1 MLEFAASKVQVY
13 KDDDAETIVGFYG
26 ENGDAK
32 PRYLELAL
40 LVRSVRGVYNFAI
53 KAEVG
58 RPKRVG
64 QDCVTSAELKRDSF
78 SVVFTQEGSLAKVG
92 GVRVAFTVAPKEY
105 RDLKRGLEEVFCE
118 GDLLRVVPVKGS

>member
-1 MLEFAASKVQVY
+1 MLEFTASHVLVY
-13 KDDDAETIVGFYG
+13 KDDDAETIVSFSG
-26 ENGDAK
+26 EDADAK

-40 LVRSVRGVYNFAI
+40 FIRKTRGELHFAI

-78 SVVFTQEGSLAKVG
+78 VVVFTKEGSLAKIG
-92 GVRVAFTVAPKEY
+92 EVRITFTVATKEY
-105 RDLKRGLEEVFCE
+105 QNLKRGLQEVFCD
-118 GDLLRVVPVKGS
+118 GDILRVVPVKSS

>member
-1 MLEFAASKVQVY
+1 MLEFTANQVQVY
-13 KDDDAETIVGFYG
+13 KDDDAETIVSFAG
-26 ENGDAK
+26 EDADSK

-40 LVRSVRGVYNFAI
+40 LVRSARGVYNFAI

-64 QDCVTSAELKRDSF
+64 QDCVTSAELKRDAF
-78 SVVFTQEGSLAKVG
+78 SVAFAKGGSLAKIG
-92 GVRVAFTVAPKEY
+92 EVRVTFTVAPKAY
-105 RDLKRGLEEVFCE
+105 RDLKRGLEEVFCD